1 MTNVKLGF
9 SKHRAYVAAM
19 TSIGDTA
26 TLALREL
33 DGCRELLAGAAGDQW
48 QRPTP
53 CEGWD
58 VTALG
63 RHLAAVAWQQAE
75 AFHRATI
82 GVTEAPSW
90 LEVGD
95 DLVDTVDHGLRH
107 LERALAAT
115 DEGAKVPLPFA
126 VLPAPIAVAALV
138 LEYGVHRA
146 DLERSLAD
154 AADDRLDP
162 DVAGVVVGLLPLLV
176 PVLATKPPT
185 DPITYRLVGDTAT
198 VAITSDGAA
207 WRKGDGADAVCE
219 LRGSDAAISLLA
231 LGRIGPDHASLVVRD
246 PAGAAAAFPTHV
258 PGL

>member
-1 MTNVKLGF
+1 MAPF
-9 SKHRAYVAAM
+9 AE
-19 TSIGDTA
+19 TA
-26 TLALREL
+26 GLALREL
-33 DGCRELLAGAAGDQW
+33 ERCRDLLARTAGDQW

-90 LEVGD
+90 LEARG
-95 DLVDTVDHGLRH
+95 DLVATLAQDLRH
-107 LERALAAT
+107 LERALAET
-115 DEGAKVPLPFA
+115 DEAASVPLPFA
-126 VLPAPIAVAALV
+126 LLPAPIAVAALV

-146 DLERSLAD
+146 DLERAVD
-154 AADDRLDP
+154 GAPDDRLDP
-162 DVAGVVVGLLPLLV
+162 DVARVVAGLLPLLI
-176 PVLATKPPT
+176 PVLATKPPVE
-185 DPITYRLVGDTAT
+185 PVTYRLVGAT
-198 VAITSDGAA
+198 VSAAITSDGGA
-207 WRKGDGADAVCE
+207 WRRGEGAASVCE

-231 LGRIGPDHASLVVRD
+231 LGRIAHDHAALDVRD
-246 PAGAAAAFPTHV
+246 PAGVAPSFSIHV